1 MRCPEVAVEFL
12 PAVLGSLPLSVYQSS
27 PSPGAVASPSP
38 GAVASPSPGAVA
50 SPSPDAVGGG
60 GGDGTGG
67 SELVSDDQEGVLGL
81 LKFLQTQTEKHS
93 YPTSLLEGVTT
104 DPICPLLFFFY

>member
-27 PSPGAVASPSP
+27 PSPDAVA
-38 GAVASPSPGAVA
+38 
-50 SPSPDAVGGG
+50 GGS
-60 GGDGTGG
+60 GDGTGG
-67 SELVSDDQEGVLGL
+67 SELVFNDQEGVLGL
-81 LKFLQTQTEKHS
+81 LRFLQTQTGKHS

-104 DPICPLLFFFY
+104 DPTPYSSSST